1 MKKYL
6 YKIVIASLILMSA
19 TVVKATN
26 EVYYTNINNIEMSE
40 KEYNNLLGLGFT
52 INQIYNMDEE
62 EFLENKDIEGVVLD
76 SNTKYYKRTTVMHN
90 GIKYTT
96 NEELTEEEALQ
107 QSQNLPTRGPSGNYY
122 DGITATVL
130 LKVTSYIIG
139 VSNTYMRYKVN
150 NEFLNIPSE
159 RYHDIIGIGLEPNKV
174 EIGSTIVFKENW
186 TTNNNDHYYDNT
198 GYPKAETGGGSTQIQ
213 LPSGNIIT
221 LDSYLYY
228 NVKKKANVGTIT
240 ELTAC
245 GDYAHATSYVDPN
258 TIFYNYMMT
267 NSGILIDPPY
277 GILYDQQSPAC
288 AYFVGT
294 W

>member
-6 YKIVIASLILMSA
+6 YKVVIASLILMSA

-52 INQIYNMDEE
+52 QKQIYNMDEE

-76 SNTKYYKRTTVMHN
+76 SNTKYYKRTTVIQN

-96 NEELTEEEALQ
+96 NEELTEEEALR

-122 DGITATVL
+122 DGISASIVLQVTAR
-130 LKVTSYIIG
+130 IIG
-139 VSNTYMRYKVN
+139 VSNTYMRYKVDS
-150 NEFLNIPSE
+150 EFLIMPSD
-159 RYHDIIGIGLEPNKV
+159 RYHDIIGVGLEANKV
-174 EIGSTIVFKENW
+174 EIGSTIVFKEKW
-186 TTNNNDHYYDNT
+186 TDSSNNNAYLSN
-198 GYPKAETGGGSTQIQ
+198 GYPKSETSGGSTQIQ
-213 LPSGNIIT
+213 LPSGSLIT
-221 LDSYLYY
+221 LDAYLYY

-258 TIFYNYMMT
+258 TIYSNYMMT
-267 NSGILIDPPY
+267 NSGILIDYPY
-277 GILYDQQSPAC
+277 DLLYDQQSPAC
-288 AYFVGT
+288 AHFVGT